1 MSSHLQKTDNQI
13 YELTKQEEQRQTD
26 VLEMIPS
33 ENYASKAVREA
44 LGSVFTN
51 KYSEGYQYARY
62 YQGNEFVDKVEEL
75 ATDRIKKLFN
85 VPYANVQPYSGSPAN
100 LAVYM
105 ACMKPGDTILGLK
118 LAFGGHLTH
127 GDPVTASGTIYKSI
141 QYQLDAEGKI
151 DIEEVRK
158 LAHEH
163 KPQVIVIGTT
173 AYPRNL
179 PYKEFAEIA
188 EEVGAYLHAD
198 ISHIA
203 GMTCAGVS
211 ESPVP
216 YAHTI
221 MFTTHKTFRGPRG
234 AVILTTEK
242 GIQKDADLAKK
253 INKWVFPGLQG
264 GPHNNV
270 TAAIAV
276 AAQEA
281 ATDQFK
287 QDQMQTLKNAQE
299 LAKELIARKYNLI
312 SNGTDN
318 HLILVD
324 LLDKNI
330 NGRLAASALEE
341 ANIVCNRNSIP
352 NDPMP
357 PFYPSGLRFGTPC
370 ITTRGMKEPE
380 MKKIAE
386 WIDIVLQ
393 ESVKHSTDVDIK
405 NKEAREQFLNKIKQ
419 SDVVQKVKTEVI
431 ALCKKFPLDNYI

>member
-1 MSSHLQKTDNQI
+1 MNTDQKVF
-13 YELTKQEEQRQTD
+13 ELIKKEDKRQQD

-33 ENYASKAVREA
+33 ENYASLAVREA
-44 LGSVFTN
+44 LSSSLTN

-62 YQGNEFVDKVEEL
+62 YQGNEFVDQIEEL
-75 ATDRIKKLFN
+75 AVERIKKLFN
-85 VPYANVQPYSGSPAN
+85 VPFANVQPYSGSPAN

-105 ACMKPGDTILGLK
+105 AQMQPGDTILGLK

-127 GDPVTASGTIYKSI
+127 GDPVSASGTIFKSI
-141 QYQLDAEGKI
+141 QYALDETGKI

-163 KPQVIVIGTT
+163 KPKVIVIGTT

-179 PYKEFAEIA
+179 PYKEFAQIA

-203 GMTCAGVS
+203 GMVCAGVL

-216 YAHTI
+216 YADTI

-242 GIQKDADLAKK
+242 GLKKDPDLAKK

-276 AAQEA
+276 AAFEA
-281 ATDQFK
+281 DTEEFK
-287 QDQMQTLKNAQE
+287 QDQRQTLLNAQV
-299 LAKELIARKYNLI
+299 LAKELISRGYELI

-318 HLILVD
+318 HLVLMSLI
-324 LLDKNI
+324 KNNI
-330 NGRLAASALEE
+330 NGRLAAVTLEE
-341 ANIVCNRNSIP
+341 ANIVCNRNSVP
-352 NDPMP
+352 YDPMP

-380 MKKIAE
+380 MAKIAE
-386 WIDIVLQ
+386 WIDVIIKEAIKLS
-393 ESVKHSTDVDIK
+393 EDLDVK
-405 NKEAREQFLNKIKQ
+405 NKEHRDLFLEKSKN
-419 SDVVQKVKTEVI
+419 SEVVKKVKNEVLE
-431 ALCKKFPLDNYI
+431 LCQKFPLE